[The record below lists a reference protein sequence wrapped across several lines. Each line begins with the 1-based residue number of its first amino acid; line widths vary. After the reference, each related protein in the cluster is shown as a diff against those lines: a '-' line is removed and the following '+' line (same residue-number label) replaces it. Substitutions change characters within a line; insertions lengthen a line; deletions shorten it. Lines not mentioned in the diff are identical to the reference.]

1 MSTLLILTVAVGCGA
16 FMLAKATIFS
26 PLRQNVIRRTRPGAP
41 RRATWK
47 WVNDLLSCPFCVS
60 VWLAAGAVVVYR
72 PRLLHV
78 WLPVDLLTEVLAV
91 AGGSMLVVLVIKRA
105 LAT

>member
-1 MSTLLILTVAVGCGA
+1 MSTLFILTVAVGCGA
-16 FMLAKATIFS
+16 FMLVKAKIFS
-26 PLRQNVIRRTRPGAP
+26 GLRQSVIRRTRPGAP
-41 RRATWK
+41 GRATWK

-72 PRLLHV
+72 PRVLHT
-78 WLPVDLLTEVLAV
+78 WLPVDMLTEVLAV
-91 AGGSMLVVLVIKRA
+91 SGGSMLVVLVIKRA